1 MSIFETTRV
10 ELEIGGRTL
19 SIETGKIAKQADG
32 AVFVQYGETV
42 VLGTAVRSDP
52 RPGLDFFPL
61 TVDYREKISAAG
73 KFPGGF
79 RKREGAPNQKEI
91 LTMRNIDR
99 PIRPLFPKGYIDEV
113 QIQCWVMAYDGQ
125 NEPDVLAGIA
135 ASAALSISSAPFQGP
150 VGNVRVGRVDGEL
163 VIMPTAAQDAY
174 SDLDMLLCG
183 HEDGINMIEVGSYE
197 IPEKEINEAVAFGFD
212 YVKQITQMIK
222 DLQAKVGKEKVGGP
236 VVVPEDI
243 VDIVDSKLSGPLK
256 AAKTSDGS
264 KLERYAAVG
273 DCKKAFLEEN
283 FPAPGEEATP
293 FQIDAY
299 KQRIK
304 MAKVAIHDLEEV
316 ITREIIRSGKRT
328 DGRAADELRHI
339 ECETGILPR
348 VHGSG
353 LFTRGETQ
361 SIVTA
366 VLGTGKDEQIVDGLG
381 AEYSE
386 KFYLHYN
393 FPPFSV
399 GEAKRITGPGRR
411 EIGHG
416 KLAEK
421 ALLPV
426 LPAVEDFPYTVRL
439 VSDIMESNGSSSMAS
454 ATGGTL
460 ALMDAGVPI
469 IAPVAGIS
477 IGLIQADEPGQEDVY
492 LTDIQ
497 GEEDHYGDMDFKVT
511 GTREGITAVQI
522 DMKIRGLSLE
532 QVEKAFELA
541 KKNRIE
547 IIEKIEEAIP
557 EPRKELSEHAP
568 RMLTT
573 KINPDKIGKLIG
585 PGGKQIRALEE
596 QTGAKIEIEEDGTI
610 FVSAVGGGKAE
621 KALELVEQIG
631 AEVQPDKIYSGKVTS
646 IKDFGA
652 FIEVIPGQDG
662 LCHISEL
669 TEGYVDKVTDILK
682 VGEEV
687 RVKVILVDDTGR
699 VKLSRKAAYKEEGIE
714 DPFAG
719 AERPE
724 GGGDRGG
731 RDGGGRGRGGRGRR
745 GDKGGRGP
753 KDDKPKNDGEGGGE
767 SSGGFG
773 GMSEGNEPDAEPA
786 GTES

>member
-1 MSIFETTRV
+1 MSYQVHRV
-10 ELEIGGRTL
+10 ELELGGRTL

-32 AVFVQYGETV
+32 AVLVQYGETV
-42 VLGTAVRSDP
+42 VLGTAVRADP

-99 PIRPLFPKGYIDEV
+99 PIRPLFPKGFFDEV

-135 ASAALSISSAPFQGP
+135 ASAALSISSAPFDGP

-197 IPEKEINEAVAFGFD
+197 IPEKEINEAVAFGYN
-212 YVKQITQMIK
+212 YVKQICKLIK
-222 DLQAKVGKEKVGGP
+222 DLQGKCGKEKVGGP
-236 VVVPEDI
+236 LEIPADI
-243 VDIVDSKLSGPLK
+243 VDLVDTKLSAPLK
-256 AAKTSDGS
+256 AAKTSEGT
-264 KLERYAAVG
+264 KLERYAAVA
-273 DCKKAFLEEN
+273 DAKKSFLSEY
-283 FPAPGEEATP
+283 FPEPGEEATP
-293 FQIDAY
+293 YQLAQHAERV
-299 KQRIK
+299 KL
-304 MAKVAIHDLEEV
+304 AKIAIHDLEEV

-328 DGRAADELRHI
+328 DGRGYEELRNI
-339 ECETGILPR
+339 ECEVGILPR

-361 SIVTA
+361 ALVTA

-477 IGLIQADEPGQEDVY
+477 VGLIKADEPGQQDVY

-511 GTREGITAVQI
+511 GTREGVTAVQI
-522 DMKIRGLSLE
+522 DMKIRGLTLE
-532 QVEKAFELA
+532 QIEKAFELA
-541 KKNRIE
+541 RKNRLE
-547 IIEKIEEAIP
+547 IIDKIEAAIP
-557 EPRKELSEHAP
+557 EPRKELSPYAP

-610 FVSAVGGGKAE
+610 FISAVGAGKAE
-621 KALELVEQIG
+621 KALEMVEQIG
-631 AEVQPDKIYSGKVTS
+631 AEVQPNKIYTGKVTS

-682 VGEEV
+682 VGESV

-699 VKLSRKAAYKEEGIE
+699 VKLSRKQAYKDEGIE
-714 DPFAG
+714 DPFANR
-719 AERPE
+719 ERGE
-724 GGGDRGG
+724 GSGSGSGDRGG
-731 RDGGGRGRGGRGRR
+731 RDGGGRGRGADRGRG
-745 GDKGGRGP
+745 GKGRGP
-753 KDDKPKNDGEGGGE
+753 KDAKPKDEAGEGAGAGGYE
-767 SSGGFG
+767 GL
-773 GMSEGNEPDAEPA
+773 SENVDAESA
-786 GTES
+786 GQDS